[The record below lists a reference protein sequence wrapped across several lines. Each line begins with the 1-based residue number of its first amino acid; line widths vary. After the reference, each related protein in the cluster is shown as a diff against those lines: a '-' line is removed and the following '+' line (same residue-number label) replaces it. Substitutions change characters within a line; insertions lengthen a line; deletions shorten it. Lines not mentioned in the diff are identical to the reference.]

1 MRNRAMLK
9 LVTIT
14 TTSFSSKT
22 PFVNSVRNGHTA
34 ESTNAFLQNLVQ
46 SLCIDDDVY

>member
-1 MRNRAMLK
+1 MRNGAMLK

-34 ESTNAFLQNLVQ
+34 ECTTAFLQNLGQ

>member
-1 MRNRAMLK
+1 MRNGAMLK

-22 PFVNSVRNGHTA
+22 PFVCDEWAYCREHHC
-34 ESTNAFLQNLVQ
+34 FLQNLGQ
-46 SLCIDDDVY
+46 SLCIDHDVY